1 MESKL
6 RQAVKQAA
14 SEYYRHVHGTKKEL
28 TYIPPSGKVLD
39 EEDLMFKIWQ
49 RFLNRKTTKKQER
62 LWMDAGCTCAA

>member
-39 EEDLMFKIWQ
+39 EEDLLSLVDASLGAVMEV
-49 RFLNRKTTKKQER
+49 LLHLR
-62 LWMDAGCTCAA
+62 LIYLEKHK